1 MYEKGDGV
9 EESYEKAVEWYLKAA
24 EQGLADARNVLGLMY
39 KNGLGVEQSYEKA
52 VEWYLKAAEQ
62 GNADAQCNLG
72 WMYAVNPGPQSSP
85 DYAIIH
91 TYCSATGWGGLGII
105 QVFSSFPQVRPA
117 GREK

>member
-9 EESYEKAVEWYLKAA
+9 ERSDEKAAEWYLKAA
-24 EQGLADARNVLGLMY
+24 EQGLASAQCKLGVMY
-39 KNGLGVEQSYEKA
+39 EDGTGVEQSDEKA
-52 VEWYLKAAEQ
+52 VEWVLKAAEQ

-105 QVFSSFPQVRPA
+105 QVFSLFP
-117 GREK
+117 